1 MSNTSWRFV
10 GIVVGMGL
18 GLLGFCWDGVGI
30 VGIVVGMGLGFVG
43 IVVGIGGIGGES
55 LQKMGRSG
63 STMAWISPKDHDN
76 RYNKGMTLSDSKIEG
91 ALSVSKIEGALSVS
105 KIEDLECLESLQGI

>member
-1 MSNTSWRFV
+1 MSTRVEWSDLAGV
-10 GIVVGMGL
+10 GIGGVGI
-18 GLLGFCWDGVGI
+18 VGI
-30 VGIVVGMGLGFVG
+30 VGIVVGMGLGFVGIVVG